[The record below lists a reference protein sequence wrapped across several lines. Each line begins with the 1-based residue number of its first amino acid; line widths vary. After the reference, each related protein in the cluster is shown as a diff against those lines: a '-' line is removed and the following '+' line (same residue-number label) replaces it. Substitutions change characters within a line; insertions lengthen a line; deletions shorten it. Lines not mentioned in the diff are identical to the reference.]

1 MIDEVLLKSEEK
13 AIFALRSLY
22 KKYGYSSFKMSKFE
36 EYDFYAKNKGFLESD
51 NIITF
56 NDVNGK
62 LMALKPDVTLS
73 IIKNGED
80 RPGMKQKFYYNENI
94 YRVSERTGQYRE
106 IMQTGLEN
114 IGDIDFYDIFETIF
128 LAAKSLQ
135 LISEEFVLDVSHL
148 GILPALIAGADVDE
162 EFGRRIISCLAEKN
176 IHGIK
181 KLCGEYAIEDGI
193 TESICKFAGIYG
205 SMDSVTERL
214 ESLCKNDEAVK
225 ALDELKELSRL
236 LGSTEFGSRI
246 RFDFSVVNNM
256 HYYNGIVFRGFLNGI
271 SEGVLAG
278 GQYDRLMRKMRRK
291 SGAVGFAVYMD
302 LLEDL
307 DSKVEEYDVDTL
319 LIYGDET
326 NISEIIHKTDEIIGE
341 GRSVSVYKNIPDNI
355 RYRQIV
361 KLTGEAR

>member
-1 MIDEVLLKSEEK
+1 MIDEILLKNEEK
-13 AIFALRSLY
+13 AVFALRSLY

-36 EYDFYAKNKGFLESD
+36 EYDFYVRNKGFLESD

-62 LMALKPDVTLS
+62 LLALKPDVTLS

-80 RPGMKQKFYYNENI
+80 RPKMKQKLYYNENI
-94 YRVSERTGQYRE
+94 YRVSEPTGQYKE
-106 IMQTGLEN
+106 IMQAGLEN

-135 LISEEFVLDVSHL
+135 LISEEFVLDISHL
-148 GILPALIAGADVDE
+148 GILPALLEGTDTDE
-162 EFGRRIISCLAEKN
+162 EFDRRITSCLAEKN

-181 KLCGEYAIEDGI
+181 KLCGEYEIE
-193 TESICKFAGIYG
+193 EAAAQALCEFAGIYG
-205 SMDSVTERL
+205 GMDSVIERL
-214 ESLCKNDEAVK
+214 EPLCKNEGAAK
-225 ALDELKELSRL
+225 ALDELKSLRYL
-236 LGSTEFGSRI
+236 FGNTEFGSRV

-307 DSKVEEYDVDTL
+307 DAAAEEYDVDTV
-319 LIYGDET
+319 LIYDDDAD
-326 NISEIIHKTDEIIGE
+326 ISEIMRRTNEIISNGK
-341 GRSVSVYKNIPDNI
+341 SVGAYKSIPDNI
-355 RYRQIV
+355 RYRQVV